1 MDKTDIIKNALKLF
15 QIKTTDDLK
24 QSNERREK
32 LEEDIV
38 ENEPAPEEWVQETMY
53 ECYLEGILDAL
64 NLVIDILDNEKLI
77 DKVMEKL
84 EELKNGKIAKA

>member
-15 QIKTTDDLK
+15 QIRTKEDLR
-24 QSNERREK
+24 QSNERKEK
-32 LEEDIV
+32 LEENIA

-64 NLVIDILDNEKLI
+64 GLVIDILDNEKLI

-84 EELKNGKIAKA
+84 EEIKNDKIAKA